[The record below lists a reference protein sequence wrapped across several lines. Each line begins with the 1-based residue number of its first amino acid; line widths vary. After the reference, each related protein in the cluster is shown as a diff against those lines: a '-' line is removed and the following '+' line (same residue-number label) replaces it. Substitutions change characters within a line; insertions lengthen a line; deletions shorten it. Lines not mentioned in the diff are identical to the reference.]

1 MVRRLTSPRLE
12 FEAAA
17 IYEYPEHLRSFLNDL
32 PTRPGVY
39 LFHGESDT
47 MPLYI
52 GKSVNIRS
60 RVLSHLR
67 TPDEAAMLRQ
77 SRRISWI
84 CTAGEIGALLLEAR
98 LIKEQQPLFNKR
110 LRRNRQL
117 CALQLNEKRVDVVYA
132 KEVDFSRAPNLFGLF
147 ANRRAALQALQT
159 IADEQKLCYGLL
171 GLEPLSRG
179 RACFRSALKR
189 CAGACC
195 GKESHEE
202 HALRLRQS
210 LERLRVVCWPWQ
222 GAVALK
228 EQHPEMTQYH
238 IIQNWLWLG
247 AVNSLEE
254 ATTLIRT
261 PAGFDHDGYK
271 ILCKPLLSGN
281 YEITELDPASQLIS
295 LNNSLPCGCKSRRVC
310 LPSNQHAP
318 WSVVSNLSPS
328 CHAPLITNTT
338 PPREPKVVNVR
349 SAILTFA
356 LQTSRRVMM
365 LKSIDICPA
374 VSFAFTTWS
383 AAKAKGWNG
392 FKVWL
397 KRSALSR
404 SISPPSS
411 NVTILSMPG
420 NKENSPFAAMD
431 AMLAR
436 Q

>member
-1 MVRRLTSPRLE
+1 M
-12 FEAAA
+12 
-17 IYEYPEHLRSFLNDL
+17 
-32 PTRPGVY
+32 Y

-132 KEVDFSRAPNLFGLF
+132 KEVDFSRASNLFGLF

-179 RACFRSALKR
+179 RACFRFALKR

-202 HALRLRQS
+202 HAQRLRQA

-261 PAGFDHDGYK
+261 PPG
-271 ILCKPLLSGN
+271 
-281 YEITELDPASQLIS
+281 
-295 LNNSLPCGCKSRRVC
+295 
-310 LPSNQHAP
+310 
-318 WSVVSNLSPS
+318 
-328 CHAPLITNTT
+328 LITTVI
-338 PPREPKVVNVR
+338 KFFV
-349 SAILTFA
+349 
-356 LQTSRRVMM
+356 SR
-365 LKSIDICPA
+365 CFP
-374 VSFAFTTWS
+374 
-383 AAKAKGWNG
+383 
-392 FKVWL
+392 
-397 KRSALSR
+397 
-404 SISPPSS
+404 
-411 NVTILSMPG
+411 VTMKLLNLI
-420 NKENSPFAAMD
+420 
-431 AMLAR
+431 R
-436 Q
+436 

>member
-179 RACFRSALKR
+179 RACFRSALK
-189 CAGACC
+189 
-195 GKESHEE
+195 
-202 HALRLRQS
+202 
-210 LERLRVVCWPWQ
+210 
-222 GAVALK
+222 

-247 AVNSLEE
+247 AVNSLKE
-254 ATTLIRT
+254 ATTLIRA

-281 YEITELDPASQLIS
+281 YEITELGPVNDQQAS
-295 LNNSLPCGCKSRRVC
+295 
-310 LPSNQHAP
+310 
-318 WSVVSNLSPS
+318 
-328 CHAPLITNTT
+328 
-338 PPREPKVVNVR
+338 
-349 SAILTFA
+349 
-356 LQTSRRVMM
+356 
-365 LKSIDICPA
+365 
-374 VSFAFTTWS
+374 
-383 AAKAKGWNG
+383 
-392 FKVWL
+392 
-397 KRSALSR
+397 
-404 SISPPSS
+404 
-411 NVTILSMPG
+411 
-420 NKENSPFAAMD
+420 
-431 AMLAR
+431 
-436 Q
+436 